1 MTGKRPITS
10 VEFFKIHSYMKRT
23 RQYRNLVMI
32 SLCYYTGY
40 RIKEI
45 LSMKVS
51 DSYLADGTIRNEI
64 IVKPRY
70 MKKRTPRM
78 PIPIS
83 DQLRDDLELYRIE
96 LMNHGVFAPDLFLIR
111 SQKGANK
118 PISYTQAYRIIQD
131 VFDYAG
137 IYENVAVHSFRKSFC
152 DRVYKKSDNDIR
164 LTQTMMGHKNINTT
178 IRYLSEDVNQAKA
191 IIKSLQ

>member
-10 VEFFKIHSYMKRT
+10 TEFFKLHSYMKRT

-32 SLCYYTGY
+32 SLCYFTGY

-45 LSMKVS
+45 LSIKVS
-51 DSYLADGTIRNEI
+51 DTYLADGTIRSEI
-64 IVKPRY
+64 NVKPRN

-78 PIPIS
+78 PIPVS
-83 DQLRDDLELYRIE
+83 DQLREDLEQYRIV
-96 LMNHGVFAPDLFLIR
+96 LKNQGVFAPDLFLIR

-131 VFDYAG
+131 AFDHAG
-137 IYENVAVHSFRKSFC
+137 IYENVALHSFRKSFC
-152 DRVYKKSDNDIR
+152 DRVYKKSEYDIR

-178 IRYLSEDVNQAKA
+178 IRYLSVDVNQAKA
-191 IIKSLQ
+191 IIKSL